1 MPNEKRKAPK
11 RLRSDSAS
19 SELAAISS
27 ANKTIDPPSEISIN
41 DSELRF
47 WKLIVAS
54 RAFDAWTPNDLML
67 AGMLSRCYS
76 DIEKYS
82 AALSNSRLIKDAAGN
97 PKISPAHKIVDDL
110 HRQALSLSKTLQI
123 HPRATQGEARDQVNR
138 NKLYGD
144 AKTIMSEADDDLIPR
159 PTH

>member
-1 MPNEKRKAPK
+1 MPDQKRKAPK

-19 SELAAISS
+19 SELAAIQS
-27 ANKTIDPPSEISIN
+27 AGKTIDPPSEISIN
-41 DSELRF
+41 DDELRF
-47 WKLIVAS
+47 WKLIVSS
-54 RAFDAWTPNDLML
+54 RAFSAWTPNDLML

-82 AALSNSRLIKDAAGN
+82 QALSKSRLIKDSSGQ

-110 HRQALSLSKTLQI
+110 HKQALSLSRTLQI
-123 HPRATQGEARDQVNR
+123 HPRATQGESRDQVNR

-144 AKTIMSEADDDLIPR
+144 AKTIMEEADDELIAR